1 MAHLPEKKFTNIPG
15 KRKAADRDSPA
26 PPPEP
31 NQHTHTGQSRVRPI
45 PGQRTDI
52 FGGLFGKHTQ

>member
-1 MAHLPEKKFTNIPG
+1 MAIAPKKKFTNIPA
-15 KRKAADRDSPA
+15 KRKAADMDSPA

-52 FGGLFGKHTQ
+52 FGNLFGQPNQ